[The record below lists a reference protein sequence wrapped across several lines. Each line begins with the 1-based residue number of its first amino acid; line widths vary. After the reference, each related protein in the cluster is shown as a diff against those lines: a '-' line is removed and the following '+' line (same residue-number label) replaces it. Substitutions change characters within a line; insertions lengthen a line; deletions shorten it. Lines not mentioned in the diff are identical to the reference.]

1 MSTEEQSA
9 GTAASEP
16 ASNTQNAPVDAEK
29 APSPAGAEPAPSAAV
44 GSADASA
51 PEAGAESDDGAEDGG
66 DEAGGHDAPEGSAEA
81 GATTGDPTKRKR
93 KRRRKKK
100 RPEGATAEGVP
111 GAEGAPAGEGAAEG
125 AVATE
130 GGRPGGGRD
139 RQNQQNQQ
147 KKREPRERP
156 PFALG
161 DIVFGK
167 VQDVTDDVLFVDLSS
182 KAIGIFDLRELLIVD
197 TTEATPT
204 EDEAAVAA
212 EGGEPVAA
220 TETTEAV
227 PAAESAA
234 VEGAAP
240 EANQVEANQVE
251 AAPVK
256 STEDAA
262 AEAAS
267 IPAESPGPQLPVV
280 ILQPGAQFVGVV
292 HNDGG
297 RGGLVVLTHHPDR
310 ASRAKPMVSK
320 AHKEGTLVYGIVTG
334 VIKGGV
340 EVDVDGLRAFA
351 PASHMDLRMGSDLH
365 PLLGQRLPFAVTEY
379 GKRGRDVVLSRRQ
392 ILESVSQQRREEA
405 LKHLTVGQ
413 EIEGTVRSVVPFG
426 AFIDVGG
433 VEGLVPLSEMS
444 HNRADQPSDVF
455 KVGETV
461 KVKLLRIDEKNKL
474 WLSRRAL
481 VEDPWAKVKGK
492 YAPGTVHQGKVARI
506 HPLGVF
512 VELEPGV
519 DGLIHRGDLSFK
531 TIEDPSEI
539 GVTTGADIEV
549 VVAHADGG
557 AHRIALHPTLKGEEA
572 KEQPQKIAMNKGV
585 RVKVVQPEAG
595 GLQVRILGTTGWQA
609 RGYIP
614 AMATGT
620 PRGTEL
626 RKDFPIG
633 KELEAKVVDLD
644 SKKGEIKLSIRA
656 FHQDN
661 EREAYNAYRQ
671 QVKREAK
678 FGTFADLLSK
688 HVSKGDS

>member
-9 GTAASEP
+9 GTAAPEA
-16 ASNTQNAPVDAEK
+16 ASNTQNAPVAAAENP
-29 APSPAGAEPAPSAAV
+29 APEGQAAPAQGSPASAQQA
-44 GSADASA
+44 GADASA
-51 PEAGAESDDGAEDGG
+51 ETDGDGDDAGEDGG
-66 DEAGGHDAPEGSAEA
+66 DEAAPEGGAEA
-81 GATTGDPTKRKR
+81 GAATGDPTKRKR

-100 RPEGATAEGVP
+100 RPEGAVAE
-111 GAEGAPAGEGAAEG
+111 GAEGAPAVEGAEGAAP
-125 AVATE
+125 TE
-130 GGRPGGGRD
+130 GGKPGGGRD
-139 RQNQQNQQ
+139 RNNANAK

-197 TTEATPT
+197 SAPE
-204 EDEAAVAA
+204 EAAPEA
-212 EGGEPVAA
+212 EVSASEPVAA
-220 TETTEAV
+220 TETTTET
-227 PAAESAA
+227 AAADGAA
-234 VEGAAP
+234 VEGETPAA
-240 EANQVEANQVE
+240 AE
-251 AAPVK
+251 AAPAK
-256 STEDAA
+256 SAEDAA

-320 AHKEGTLVYGIVTG
+320 ANKEGTLVYGIVTG

-365 PLLGQRLPFAVTEY
+365 PLIGQRLPFAVTEY

-413 EIEGTVRSVVPFG
+413 EIEGTVRTVVPFG

-433 VEGLVPLSEMS
+433 IEGLVPLSEMS

-455 KVGETV
+455 TVGETV
-461 KVKLLRIDEKNKL
+461 RVKLLRIDEKNKL

-481 VEDPWAKVKGK
+481 LEDPWAQVKGK

-506 HPLGVF
+506 QPMGVF
-512 VELEPGV
+512 VELEPGI
-519 DGLIHRGDLSFK
+519 DGLIRRGDLSFK

-539 GVTTGADIEV
+539 GVVEGADIEV

-557 AHRIALHPTLKGEEA
+557 AHRIALHPTLKGDEA
-572 KEQPQKIAMNKGV
+572 KEAPQKIAMNKGV
-585 RVKVVQPEAG
+585 RVKVVQAEAG

-626 RKDFPIG
+626 RKDFPVG